1 MKSQKTWKEMTELKV
16 DNFYQTVSHEE
27 NIHRLIRATERSIE
41 NIDLYN
47 ELHDQLP
54 KIENFPQVA
63 SIVTEELKSKTRK
76 GASAIKSIK
85 TFTGMYIQNYLG
97 E

>member
-1 MKSQKTWKEMTELKV
+1 MKTDKTWKEMTEVRKG
-16 DNFYQTVSHEE
+16 NYYQTVSHEE
-27 NIHRLIRATERSIE
+27 NIDRLVRAIERSVE

-47 ELHDQLP
+47 ELHNQLP

-63 SIVTEELKSKTRK
+63 SIVTEELKSKTKK
-76 GASAIKSIK
+76 GASAIRSIK